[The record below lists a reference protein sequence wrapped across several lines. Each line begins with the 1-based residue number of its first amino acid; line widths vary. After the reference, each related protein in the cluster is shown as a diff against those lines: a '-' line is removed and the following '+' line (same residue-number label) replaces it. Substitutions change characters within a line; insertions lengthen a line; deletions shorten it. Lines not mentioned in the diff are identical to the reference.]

1 MSFLRNGQGKISYFL
16 LYYHLYSVK
25 SFYSPSCFHWFEKLV
40 YLVSWKINI
49 VCSGYLQRLKSW
61 HSFNIWVCTQ
71 FFVSSVFLKCTN
83 MLSRPLHTIIQISI
97 SKMNLSYL
105 YTFFRALI
113 LQVLSCSWIFG
124 LNSKISEFWQHLV
137 HARSVTPCPVRYTSN
152 LILKLY
158 RLDIGLWLRKILYW
172 FRFGITWIF

>member
-1 MSFLRNGQGKISYFL
+1 MSFLRNGQGKITYFL

-71 FFVSSVFLKCTN
+71 FFVSSVFFEVYQYAVPSVTHHYPNFYQQDESFLFVYFF
-83 MLSRPLHTIIQISI
+83 HT
-97 SKMNLSYL
+97 L
-105 YTFFRALI
+105 T

-124 LNSKISEFWQHLV
+124 LNTKISEFWQHLV
-137 HARSVTPCPVRYTSN
+137 HVPSVTPCPVRYT
-152 LILKLY
+152 IQ
-158 RLDIGLWLRKILYW
+158 I
-172 FRFGITWIF
+172 

>member
-1 MSFLRNGQGKISYFL
+1 MSFLRNGQGKITYFL

-49 VCSGYLQRLKSW
+49 VCSGTKIVGILSIFGFV
-61 HSFNIWVCTQ
+61 HSFLSRP
-71 FFVSSVFLKCTN
+71 FFLKCTN

-124 LNSKISEFWQHLV
+124 LNTKISEFWQHLV
-137 HARSVTPCPVRYTSN
+137 HVPSVTPCPVRYT
-152 LILKLY
+152 IQ
-158 RLDIGLWLRKILYW
+158 I
-172 FRFGITWIF
+172 